1 MNFKKFLLASTACVA
16 LVATLTSCKG
26 GSVVVTYT
34 DAEGKVVTQNVT
46 ATKDSDEVSK
56 SLNSLVEKQ
65 YEVKTADIYSASV
78 SADVTLKGTA
88 SEQAIDAKAKLSVN
102 AVSNVPEI
110 KEDST
115 VESLLT
121 ATNEY
126 VEITAEISGIP
137 PKNTTATTTVDDVN
151 KVAVELFAG
160 EGNVYL
166 DVTELKLP
174 LLSSLPA
181 GEGMT
186 GMILP
191 MISTVVTNLNG
202 KTVKLNYQ
210 TLIGMLSLTGT
221 RVDETKINAEIQ
233 KLAKQQKDGTLTFVP
248 ADLLGSKVTKENLN
262 TEIAKFVKN
271 NLVEISGVS
280 GNNVTFKMTLDMAK
294 ASAPKDTTTST
305 TVESPA
311 TGKVELEVTVN
322 VVDLSFANVKVN
334 AKDVKIKN
342 TIADITVNG
351 SVEVKFE
358 KGGTIKKISDE
369 KKTNAKTL
377 DEVLGGLIGGGASA
391 APKQSE

>member
-1 MNFKKFLLASTACVA
+1 
-16 LVATLTSCKG
+16 
-26 GSVVVTYT
+26 
-34 DAEGKVVTQNVT
+34 
-46 ATKDSDEVSK
+46 
-56 SLNSLVEKQ
+56 
-65 YEVKTADIYSASV
+65 
-78 SADVTLKGTA
+78 
-88 SEQAIDAKAKLSVN
+88 
-102 AVSNVPEI
+102 
-110 KEDST
+110 
-115 VESLLT
+115 
-121 ATNEY
+121 
-126 VEITAEISGIP
+126 
-137 PKNTTATTTVDDVN
+137 
-151 KVAVELFAG
+151 
-160 EGNVYL
+160 
-166 DVTELKLP
+166 
-174 LLSSLPA
+174 
-181 GEGMT
+181 MT

-271 NLVEISGVS
+271 NLVEISSVS

-358 KGGTIKKISDE
+358 KGGTIKKIADE